1 MAVKNKKRKVSG
13 EVFARRRRSKQIRK
27 SAKRLLKTIS
37 PLILNQ
43 GFVWYIYGELPDERD
58 DEFINRLCSQ
68 LKISPYFKQQV
79 KDVRFYLVDD
89 DEYLILAKKKNRS
102 QLEVKSLEVAP
113 AHIKDEP
120 LYIEGAVFS
129 IDENGV
135 ITID

>member
-1 MAVKNKKRKVSG
+1 MALKNKKRKVSG
-13 EVFARRRRSKQIRK
+13 EVFARRRRSKQMRK
-27 SAKRLLKTIS
+27 SANRLLKTIS
-37 PLILNQ
+37 PLILHQ
-43 GFVWYIYGELPDERD
+43 GFVWYIHGELPDERD

-102 QLEVKSLEVAP
+102 QLEVKSLEVSP
-113 AHIKDEP
+113 THIKDEP